1 MEDENFVPLMVCI
14 FISKQY
20 VLKQFKANSS
30 VNDIVIGY
38 VVRLPFNVLG
48 GLRAPVKVLAT
59 ASNPVKMAVTV
70 NSLPQHVE
78 LTEPVHIVT
87 SDNSSPRPF
96 I

>member
-1 MEDENFVPLMVCI
+1 MVLEVCDRRLKLENFR
-14 FISKQY
+14 
-20 VLKQFKANSS
+20 QF
-30 VNDIVIGY
+30 
-38 VVRLPFNVLG
+38 F
-48 GLRAPVKVLAT
+48 VLAT

-78 LTEPVHIVT
+78 LTEPVHIVI